1 LRNWQKDWELCEK
14 ATPGPWDTHDGD
26 IFDDG
31 LRVFEESDGGTVAS
45 QLYEED
51 AQFIAEAREALPYW
65 LTKYR
70 ELEKESAAIREA
82 VKYLLPY
89 LQRDFPWC
97 ENQCRAFRVEQQA
110 LSSTAGKALL
120 DRLAK
125 AEAVVEAAKDTCEEL
140 WGHGLIA
147 IEALQK
153 ALDDLEGVS
162 E

>member
-70 ELEKESAAIREA
+70 ELYERTIDELSRVELEKEKLERDLAITREQWEGLKA
-82 VKYLLPY
+82 MYVSMYEK
-89 LQRDFPWC
+89 
-97 ENQCRAFRVEQQA
+97 
-110 LSSTAGKALL
+110 AGK
-120 DRLAK
+120 
-125 AEAVVEAAKDTCEEL
+125 VISAAKDTCEEL
-140 WGHGLIA
+140 MGHGLYAIA
-147 IEALQK
+147 TLMQAL
-153 ALDDLEGVS
+153 ADMEGVTGDS